1 MLIAVI
7 MIIMNII
14 IDRMMISSMTL
25 NCVSG
30 ANIDQSSCECPD
42 GFDEYE
48 PEFRSHGL
56 HKLCRG
62 PDGAKRRSICK
73 CSDGT
78 LADWTKHP
86 CKGNAHLKSCTC
98 WA

>member
-1 MLIAVI
+1 MTAWPTSLRGFALKVFHLIRMRMIMLIAVI

-14 IDRMMISSMTL
+14 IDRMMISSMIL

-62 PDGAKRRSICK
+62 PG
-73 CSDGT
+73 G
-78 LADWTKHP
+78 
-86 CKGNAHLKSCTC
+86 
-98 WA
+98 